1 MVNTIVDADGR
12 PVILSVYGITKTK
25 KNEPELPEFSPI
37 TYGGMGGLFQHY
49 LRSESEPGSLNLQFR
64 MKLKDKADFVRKL
77 RELQWRLRHCFVTF
91 KKEEGMEYELTQS
104 GGVKI
109 EQLSEA
115 SAVVTMPFTYEIRGG
130 VVEVPIT
137 ELNQVVQIAGAKPTD
152 LEFDITI
159 ADETPGWF
167 TLQIMGITL
176 TNTAPGTALTICKT
190 MSLRGGVEVAHFP
203 VGVGETVIAISGI
216 TDDGDLTQLSDL
228 VSSMTLRYRAR
239 W

>member
-12 PVILSVYGITKTK
+12 PVNLAVYGITKTK
-25 KNEPELPEFSPI
+25 KNEPELPEFSPV

-49 LRSESEPGSLNLQFR
+49 LRSESEPGTLNIQFR

-91 KKEEGMEYELTQS
+91 RKEEGMEYELTQS
-104 GGVKI
+104 GSVKI
-109 EQLSEA
+109 EQLNEA
-115 SAVVTMPFTYEIRGG
+115 SAVVTIPFAYEIWGG
-130 VVEVPIT
+130 VVEVSIT

-159 ADETPGWF
+159 ASTVPEWYE
-167 TLQIMGITL
+167 LHIMGVKL
-176 TNTAPGTALTICKT
+176 TNVIKNTSFTISKT
-190 MSLRGGVEVAHFP
+190 MSLETSAEVEHFP
-203 VGVGETVIAISGI
+203 VAVGETVIAISGVSA
-216 TDDGDLTQLSDL
+216 DGDLTALSDL
-228 VSSMTLRYRAR
+228 VASMTLRYRAR